1 MDYISHS
8 AESAI
13 DDMAR
18 DMSSVDTHSIVRT
31 EEPHIRLIAFENWEA
46 LAYDLALGVASDQ
59 ELANGYGVEL
69 EALYSTLQNP
79 NFKKMLE
86 VKKKEVDG
94 LGNGAD
100 FTVKMRLIANKA
112 APKLLKRL
120 LSGGTEDKDF
130 VKLFETATRLGQL
143 EPSKDEE
150 VDDRGLVGAGIT
162 INLHGMPGLD
172 HLTVGSAEPKVA
184 KEKEDIEYAEVVQD
198 QPDDSEDLLWL

>member
-18 DMSSVDTHSIVRT
+18 GMSSIDTHSVART
-31 EEPHIRLIAFENWEA
+31 EDPHIHLIEFENWEA

-69 EALYSTLQNP
+69 EALYSTLQNL

-112 APKLLKRL
+112 APTLLKRL
-120 LSGGTEDKDF
+120 LSGATEDKDF

-150 VDDRGLVGAGIT
+150 PDDRGIVGAGIT
-162 INLHGMPGLD
+162 INLHGMPGLE
-172 HLTVGSAEPKVA
+172 HLTTVSSDPKPSKKVDII
-184 KEKEDIEYAEVVQD
+184 EDAEVVHTD
-198 QPDDSEDLLWL
+198 PDDSGDLLWL

>member
-8 AESAI
+8 AERAI

-18 DMSSVDTHSIVRT
+18 GMSSVDTHSVT
-31 EEPHIRLIAFENWEA
+31 KTDDVHIKLIEFENWEA

-59 ELANGYGVEL
+59 ALANGYGVEL
-69 EALYSTLQNP
+69 EALYSTLQNE
-79 NFKKMLE
+79 NFKKVLE

-112 APKLLKRL
+112 APKLLRRL
-120 LSGGTEDKDF
+120 LSNGTDDKDF
-130 VKLFETATRLGQL
+130 VRLFETATRLGQL

-150 VDDRGLVGAGIT
+150 PDDRGIVGAGIT
-162 INLHGMPGLD
+162 INLHGMPGLE
-172 HLTVGSAEPKVA
+172 HLTNQEREVPVSRSDPTI
-184 KEKEDIEYAEVVQD
+184 EDAEVVQSS
-198 QPDDSEDLLWL
+198 DDTSGGLEWL

>member
-18 DMSSVDTHSIVRT
+18 GMSSIDTHNVART
-31 EEPHIRLIAFENWEA
+31 EDLHIQLIEFENWEA

-59 ELANGYGVEL
+59 ELANGYGVEI
-69 EALYSTLQNP
+69 EALYSTIQNV
-79 NFKKMLE
+79 NFKKMLD

-112 APKLLKRL
+112 APTLLKRL
-120 LSGGTEDKDF
+120 LSGATEDKDF

-150 VDDRGLVGAGIT
+150 PDDRGLVGAGIT
-162 INLHGMPGLD
+162 INLHGMPGLE
-172 HLTVGSAEPKVA
+172 HLTTVSSDLKPNK
-184 KEKEDIEYAEVVQD
+184 KPDTIEDAEVVD
-198 QPDDSEDLLWL
+198 ATDDVSGDLLWL

>member
-18 DMSSVDTHSIVRT
+18 GMSSIDTHSVVKT
-31 EEPHIRLIAFENWEA
+31 EEVHIHLIEFENWEA

-69 EALYSTLQNP
+69 ESLYSTLQNI
-79 NFKKMLE
+79 NFKKMLD

-112 APKLLKRL
+112 APKLLRRL
-120 LSGGTEDKDF
+120 LSNGTEDKDF

-150 VDDRGLVGAGIT
+150 PDDRGIVGAGIT
-162 INLHGMPGLD
+162 INLHGMPGLE
-172 HLTVGSAEPKVA
+172 HLTTVSADTKPTPKQEV
-184 KEKEDIEYAEVVQD
+184 IEEAQLVD
-198 QPDDSEDLLWL
+198 NIPDDGEELLWL

>member
-18 DMSSVDTHSIVRT
+18 GMSSIDTHSVTRT
-31 EEPHIRLIAFENWEA
+31 EDPHIQLIEFEHWEA
-46 LAYDLALGVASDQ
+46 LAYDLALGVAGDQ
-59 ELANGYGVEL
+59 DLANGYGVEI
-69 EALYSTLQNP
+69 ESLYSTIQNV

-150 VDDRGLVGAGIT
+150 PDERGIVGAGIT
-162 INLHGMPGLD
+162 INLHGMPGLE
-172 HLTVGSAEPKVA
+172 HLTTVSSDTKVV
-184 KEKEDIEYAEVVQD
+184 KVKDDIEYAEVVNAG
-198 QPDDSEDLLWL
+198 PDESEDLLWL